1 MILVGIDIGKNSH
14 YFCVINREDGEV
26 LVDPTSFKND
36 QKGFGLFIQALQPFD
51 KTSILIG
58 IEDTGHYHFALL
70 RYLLSKEFNVALIN
84 PVATDMTRKMQGGI
98 SKNDKL
104 DTLTI
109 CDVLSTLKARRLPV
123 LPEMFP

>member
-1 MILVGIDIGKNSH
+1 MKGRVFMILVGIDIGKNSH

-70 RYLLSKEFNVALIN
+70 R
-84 PVATDMTRKMQGGI
+84 
-98 SKNDKL
+98 
-104 DTLTI
+104 
-109 CDVLSTLKARRLPV
+109 
-123 LPEMFP
+123 